1 MEANSVMIFLGC
13 VIFLF
18 VVGRFFI
25 WPLKTI
31 GKLILNSLLGGFL
44 IFFINLIGGIF
55 GFHIV
60 LNYITAITVGILG
73 IPGAI
78 LLIVI
83 KLMII

>member
-55 GFHIV
+55 GFHIG

-83 KLMII
+83 KLLII

>member
-18 VVGRFFI
+18 VIGRFLI

-31 GKLILNSLLGGFL
+31 GKLILNSLLGGIL
-44 IFFINLIGGIF
+44 LFFINLIGGIF
-55 GFHIV
+55 GFHIGV
-60 LNYITAITVGILG
+60 NYITAIIVGILG

-83 KLMII
+83 KMMII